1 MLILSV
7 GPGGRPR
14 PLSVAVRVSSAL
26 PGRPRPPSLAVH
38 VPSGLPDRPR
48 RPSLAVRASSGM
60 PGRPRPL
67 SLAVR
72 VSSGLPGRPRPPS
85 LAVLVSSGLP
95 DRPRPRDSSFRRDLV
110 AFPQIHGGNLPSPGL
125 QTKACPR
132 MRHRPQPSRVAVCN
146 APGVLHPLSQ
156 ELPGNHAG
164 SRGPLPSFPAH
175 TGSSQLLCLPCL
187 ATPQPAPI
195 FLRPDRLKSASFQ
208 NGLVD
213 SAQDKQN
220 ASCGG
225 GRGDPECFRKRSR
238 FVAAGTAAPV
248 ISAPA
253 RPSTPTCAAGW

>member
-7 GPGGRPR
+7 SPGGRPR
-14 PLSVAVRVSSAL
+14 PLSLAVLASSAL
-26 PGRPRPPSLAVH
+26 PGRPGLLSLAV
-38 VPSGLPDRPR
+38 L
-48 RPSLAVRASSGM
+48 ASSGL

-67 SLAVR
+67 SLAVH
-72 VSSGLPGRPRPPS
+72 
-85 LAVLVSSGLP
+85 VLSGLP
-95 DRPRPRDSSFRRDLV
+95 DRPRPLAFRAHALSTRPRPRDSSFRHDLV

-125 QTKACPR
+125 QTKDCPR
-132 MRHRPQPSRVAVCN
+132 MRHRPQPSRVAVCR

-156 ELPGNHAG
+156 ELPANHAG

-195 FLRPDRLKSASFQ
+195 FLRSDWFKSASFQ

-225 GRGDPECFRKRSR
+225 GRGDPKCFRNRSR
-238 FVAAGTAAPV
+238 FVAVGTAAPV
-248 ISAPA
+248 SSAPA